1 MKNTRKAHTLRVGDT
16 VLVAHMPIGTLSLT
30 TGKFKRDEGGG
41 YDEECLIV
49 GVKATTEDGWPPSVP
64 GEKFDANSWGPQ
76 PVVMV
81 IYVGDNEKERGTT
94 FDPDDDVRVKEATR

>member
-1 MKNTRKAHTLRVGDT
+1 MSATKKASRLAVGDV
-16 VLVAHMPIGTLSLT
+16 VLVAHSPIGSLSLT
-30 TGKFKRDEGGG
+30 TGKFKRADGGA

-49 GVKATTEDGWPPSVP
+49 AVEATTKDGWPPSVP

-81 IYVGDNEKERGTT
+81 TYVGDSEKERGTT
-94 FDPDDDVRVKEATR
+94 FDPDDDVRVKDPYA